1 MINLW
6 KHLKVNQI
14 KKSFNSKNHILCSN
28 TDIFPIAQNLENKSP
43 LPSFRI
49 IFRFLFSVLS
59 DRVLFRV
66 LSPRFLV
73 CRVPLVA
80 LTTGG
85 VLQWFSVL
93 NILIGTD
100 VLILS
105 MGNSMQLLE
114 IWANFWNMGFILDF
128 WLGSEYACAESFIY
142 IQKYSSRGSPNDSFS
157 EKFSKL
163 IEKSPWWSTF
173 QEYFSKKW

>member
-6 KHLKVNQI
+6 KHMKVNQI
-14 KKSFNSKNHILCSN
+14 EKSFNSKNHILCSN

-73 CRVPLVA
+73 CRINN
-80 LTTGG
+80 
-85 VLQWFSVL
+85 WR
-93 NILIGTD
+93 
-100 VLILS
+100 
-105 MGNSMQLLE
+105 
-114 IWANFWNMGFILDF
+114 GFAMIF
-128 WLGSEYACAESFIY
+128 CF
-142 IQKYSSRGSPNDSFS
+142 KHFNRNRCFDSFHGKFNAVTGNLGKFLKYGFHFRFLTGFWIRLCRVIYLYS
-157 EKFSKL
+157 EVF
-163 IEKSPWWSTF
+163 IQRKS
-173 QEYFSKKW
+173 ER